1 MWKIMKVITIF
12 IVKTSTGI
20 YIKLQNI
27 MGKGTFSL
35 VDYSI
40 FVMKMSENKWIIPKI
55 WKLS

>member
-1 MWKIMKVITIF
+1 MITIF
-12 IVKTSTGI
+12 TVKTSTDI

-55 WKLS
+55 WKLT